1 MRFPYIGAIRHR
13 LTAKLTIPFIVVLV
27 GALALLGFV
36 SIRSNRAAMGA
47 SLDKRAE
54 ILVTTLADAVADPLA
69 MGEVDR
75 VQHLVDRTKQTD
87 PDVTYIAVLNAESK
101 AVATTDPALKRVL
114 LTRDDFERAMAQ
126 VSTFLSRP
134 VPGSRDTFEVAAPIK
149 LHGAVGVLRIG
160 FSTRSVDSMA
170 RQLAWTIVA
179 VGAVALVA
187 GIAVYLMVAR
197 RVAEPLRA
205 AAELAELASG
215 NADLTRRLTVT
226 SDDEVGRLSRALNTF
241 LDNLQGLVQ
250 DIRGAATQVAARAA
264 SRRSAPP
271 A

>member
-1 MRFPYIGAIRHR
+1 MRFPYVGSIRRR

-36 SIRSNRAAMGA
+36 SIRSSRTSMGA

-101 AVATTDPALKRVL
+101 AVATTDPALKSQL
-114 LTRDDFERAMAQ
+114 LTRNDFERVMAQ
-126 VSTFLSRP
+126 ASTFVSRP
-134 VPGSRDTFEVAAPIK
+134 VPGSGDTFEVAAPIK

-160 FSTRSVDSMA
+160 FSTR
-170 RQLAWTIVA
+170 
-179 VGAVALVA
+179 
-187 GIAVYLMVAR
+187 
-197 RVAEPLRA
+197 
-205 AAELAELASG
+205 
-215 NADLTRRLTVT
+215 RLGT
-226 SDDEVGRLSRALNTF
+226 
-241 LDNLQGLVQ
+241 
-250 DIRGAATQVAARAA
+250 A
-264 SRRSAPP
+264 SR
-271 A
+271 